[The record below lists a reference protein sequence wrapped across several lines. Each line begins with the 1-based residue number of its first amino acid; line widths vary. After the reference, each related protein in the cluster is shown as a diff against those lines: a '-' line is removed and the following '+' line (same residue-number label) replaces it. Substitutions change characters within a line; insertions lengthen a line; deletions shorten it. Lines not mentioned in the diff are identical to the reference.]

1 MAYYAYKQVRDLLP
15 ESELKTWDGEAG
27 YDSNLWSIAAK
38 RMRKMRA
45 DILHTIEMGAGSSE
59 EAETLAARLQDEYP
73 ELRRFKTC
81 GACAGKGW
89 ILDYSPMVASECTE
103 CHGEGVVQTDHA
115 KPA

>member
-45 DILHTIEMGAGSSE
+45 DILHAIEMGAGSSE
-59 EAETLAARLQDEYP
+59 EAETLAARLWDEYP
-73 ELRRFKTC
+73 ELHGFKTC
-81 GACAGKGW
+81 YTCAGKGW
-89 ILDYSPMVASECTE
+89 ILDFTPIGASECPE
-103 CHGEGVVQTDHA
+103 CRGVCIVA
-115 KPA
+115 KLP